1 MDHDHNGSLDM
12 VEMLKAVFPKANAR
26 VREDMMAYSR
36 LALNAAFAAKPK
48 QRELTKGAIDD
59 LTQLFHSG
67 TIEPGELL
75 QGLKANETFYA
86 GRHEYGGN
94 NNVGRVTVQDI
105 ERLFAQY
112 DTNANASLE
121 LPEFIELLRDYFE

>member
-1 MDHDHNGSLDM
+1 
-12 VEMLKAVFPKANAR
+12 AVFPKANAR

-59 LTQLFHSG
+59 LTQLFHIFDKDQSG